1 MKLILIPPRPQP
13 YPHSGVPMLHAWLWR
28 HQVAVAAAPPSA
40 VALPSRVA
48 GFQPFIHAPR
58 VTGGVILG
66 VAEVGGGPRG
76 TVACVPS
83 GTGNGGTG
91 PRRRQRP
98 HAIVLHLLPWHGG
111 GVWTKEG
118 GSMGW
123 CSSPTRTT
131 MRLRGSRCSSLGGG
145 MR

>member
-13 YPHSGVPMLHAWLWR
+13 YPHSGVPMLHAWLWH

-48 GFQPFIHAPR
+48 GFRPFIHAPR

-66 VAEVGGGPRG
+66 IAGVGGGPRG
-76 TVACVPS
+76 TVARVPS

-91 PRRRQRP
+91 PRRRQRS
-98 HAIVLHLLPWHGG
+98 HAVVLHLLPWHGG
-111 GVWTKEG
+111 GVRTKEREEAWG
-118 GSMGW
+118 GA
-123 CSSPTRTT
+123 R
-131 MRLRGSRCSSLGGG
+131 RRRGLPCVCAAAGAAV
-145 MR
+145 

>member
-1 MKLILIPPRPQP
+1 M
-13 YPHSGVPMLHAWLWR
+13 
-28 HQVAVAAAPPSA
+28 AAAPPSA

-48 GFQPFIHAPR
+48 GFRPCIHAPR

-66 VAEVGGGPRG
+66 VAGVGGGPRG
-76 TVACVPS
+76 TVARVPS

-98 HAIVLHLLPWHGG
+98 HAVVLHLLPWHGG

-118 GSMGW
+118 EEAWGGAH
-123 CSSPTRTT
+123 TRG
-131 MRLRGSRCSSLGGG
+131 LPCAAAAGAAV
-145 MR
+145 

>member
-1 MKLILIPPRPQP
+1 MKLLLIPPRPQP

-48 GFQPFIHAPR
+48 GFRPFIHAPR

-66 VAEVGGGPRG
+66 VAGVRGGPRG
-76 TVACVPS
+76 TVARVPS

-91 PRRRQRP
+91 PRRRQQP
-98 HAIVLHLLPWHGG
+98 HAVVLHLLPWHGG
-111 GVWTKEG
+111 GVRTKEREEAWG
-118 GSMGW
+118 GA
-123 CSSPTRTT
+123 R
-131 MRLRGSRCSSLGGG
+131 RRRGLPCICAAAGAAV
-145 MR
+145 